1 MISYYYDLSQVY
13 PKEGLRVIA
22 IKGFAGNKNITAASI
37 AFKIPFAIY
46 LYLNTKKIVFKIIT
60 FVILVAG
67 ILAISLIEAR
77 AAILSSIIVFI
88 LLISFYI
95 YKLLFDKEKK
105 YAKVNFITI
114 GYLLA
119 PYIIAFLINI
129 FATSFANDKYRKV
142 AITDTIGKISF
153 TEQSSN
159 GRFNYWGD
167 AWSYIKEKPIF
178 ASGLGNWKIESID
191 KGKEHISGYTVP
203 YHAHNDFIHVFAE
216 TGVFGGISYAL
227 LFSLIIFYLF
237 KILKRKFYSDS
248 EISLKEYVLILPLIV
263 YGIDAL
269 LNFPVARPLMQ
280 SSLAIYLGTVLS
292 IYTGFLNK
300 VIKIKRINIFSIG
313 VLVLSLTILI
323 PGLYIHFISFKSLK
337 QQGRLLYEFN
347 NAQYTYT
354 RDELD
359 QISHTFPNLTET
371 AMPIK
376 AMKARYYYLAGN
388 KKEAHQMAY
397 AVFWTTPKFISE
409 TI

>member
-1 MISYYYDLSQVY
+1 M
-13 PKEGLRVIA
+13 
-22 IKGFAGNKNITAASI
+22 
-37 AFKIPFAIY
+37 
-46 LYLNTKKIVFKIIT
+46 
-60 FVILVAG
+60 
-67 ILAISLIEAR
+67 
-77 AAILSSIIVFI
+77 
-88 LLISFYI
+88 
-95 YKLLFDKEKK
+95 
-105 YAKVNFITI
+105 
-114 GYLLA
+114 
-119 PYIIAFLINI
+119 
-129 FATSFANDKYRKV
+129 
-142 AITDTIGKISF
+142 
-153 TEQSSN
+153 
-159 GRFNYWGD
+159 
-167 AWSYIKEKPIF
+167 
-178 ASGLGNWKIESID
+178 
-191 KGKEHISGYTVP
+191 
-203 YHAHNDFIHVFAE
+203 
-216 TGVFGGISYAL
+216 
-227 LFSLIIFYLF
+227 F

-376 AMKARYYYLAGN
+376 AMKARYYYLQ
-388 KKEAHQMAY
+388 E
-397 AVFWTTPKFISE
+397 
-409 TI
+409 